1 MVAASRT
8 LARAPEQERLPD
20 GPLASVVRH
29 GIRRH
34 AVGLLAAVTIVLLIL
49 IAVFAPAI
57 APHSPTSH
65 DAAPLL
71 GPSTSHLA
79 GTDNT
84 GRDVFSRTIHGARV
98 SLGVAFIAVTIGT
111 AIGVFGGLYSGFM
124 GGRADRFN
132 QFVLDVGLAF
142 PGILPLLVAT
152 AAFDASFWVLTL
164 AIAFTSAPLV
174 MRVVRGS
181 VIKEKQSLYVEAA
194 RAIGANDRRIV
205 LRHLLPNVAPSIIVL
220 ASAAVPAAIL
230 AEAALSFLGL
240 GVQPPTASWGGD
252 LSGEA
257 RRYFELQPWM
267 ALGPGIALSLTVLAF
282 NLLGDTLRDVLDPRL
297 RGLR

>member
-1 MVAASRT
+1 VAVVSQPLSYDRAYALPPERTFATSLRRGLTRHTTGVAA
-8 LARAPEQERLPD
+8 AIVIA
-20 GPLASVVRH
+20 
-29 GIRRH
+29 
-34 AVGLLAAVTIVLLIL
+34 GLLVIAAV
-49 IAVFAPAI
+49 APAI

-71 GPSTSHLA
+71 DPSLDHLA

-84 GRDVFSRTIHGARV
+84 GRDVFSRAVYGARI

-111 AIGVFGGLYSGFM
+111 ALGVVGGLASGYA
-124 GGRADRFN
+124 GGATDRLN
-132 QFVLDVGLAF
+132 QFVLDVGMSF
-142 PGILPLLVAT
+142 PGILPLLVVV
-152 AAFDASFWVLTL
+152 AAFDASFWLLTL
-164 AIAFTSAPLV
+164 AIGFTSIPVV
-174 MRVVRGS
+174 MRVVRS
-181 VIKEKQSLYVEAA
+181 CVLKEKASLYVEAA
-194 RAIGANDRRIV
+194 RAIGATDRRIV
-205 LRHLLPNVAPSIIVL
+205 LRHLLPNVAPTIIVL
-220 ASAAVPAAIL
+220 ASAAIPAAIL

-240 GVQPPTASWGGD
+240 GIQPPAASWGGD

-267 ALGPGIALSLTVLAF
+267 ALAPGIALSLAVLAF